1 MSAID
6 ISAVKAEAAKQIND
20 EFTAKARIALVKQMR
35 IVADAEAI
43 VRAEKMK
50 QEDLEAQIAAG
61 TF

>member
-6 ISAVKAEAAKQIND
+6 ISAVKAEATKQIND